1 MALLRLCGLPT
12 WLTDMTRT
20 LLPVAILSIILCLG
34 TGLGGLSQN
43 RTLSDSE
50 KNTSQNK
57 NVPSPSPSPS
67 PSPTPQPLTPPDQR
81 ERTFD
86 EVIKGARLVDT
97 DCDGISNA
105 EDNCPAVRNTDQK
118 DTDGNGIGDACQ
130 QQLNR
135 ATPSV
140 RKCQKTRPKSK
151 GSGRK
156 KRRTE

>member
-1 MALLRLCGLPT
+1 
-12 WLTDMTRT
+12 MTRT
-20 LLPVAILSIILCLG
+20 LLLVAIPSIILCLG
-34 TGLGGLSQN
+34 SGIAGLSQN
-43 RTLSDSE
+43 GTLPNLEE
-50 KNTSQNK
+50 KNTSQSK
-57 NVPSPSPSPS
+57 NVPPPTPSPS
-67 PSPTPQPLTPPDQR
+67 PSPTPQELTPPGQR

-105 EDNCPAVRNTDQK
+105 EDNCPAVSNADQK

-135 ATPSV
+135 ATESV

-151 GSGRK
+151 SSGRK
-156 KRRTE
+156 RRTDKE